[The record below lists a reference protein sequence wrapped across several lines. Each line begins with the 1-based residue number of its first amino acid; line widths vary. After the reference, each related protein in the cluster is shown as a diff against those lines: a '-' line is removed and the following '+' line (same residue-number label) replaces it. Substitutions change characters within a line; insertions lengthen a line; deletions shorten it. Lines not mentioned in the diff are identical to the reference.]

1 MQNQTW
7 IPRWPWWTLLQFEKR
22 HVDHFKEF
30 GFYPNG
36 NGEPLKY
43 LRLEIIL
50 SDLSFK
56 MITLVSETVV
66 VSGKGT
72 FLAGDIN
79 RTEAFCC
86 VPFPRPILRWWAL
99 ASICVASPPCPP
111 TSTPLSDLYHEGWTP
126 DLTSGLCPSH
136 IQLPLAYSQGIR
148 GVPVGPLLGHRENNP
163 CAGPGSGLSPFG

>member
-1 MQNQTW
+1 
-7 IPRWPWWTLLQFEKR
+7 
-22 HVDHFKEF
+22 
-30 GFYPNG
+30 
-36 NGEPLKY
+36 
-43 LRLEIIL
+43 
-50 SDLSFK
+50 

-79 RTEAFCC
+79 RTEAFCY

-136 IQLPLAYSQGIR
+136 IQLPLAYFQGIR
-148 GVPVGPLLGHRENNP
+148 GVSVGPLLGHRENNP
-163 CAGPGSGLSPFG
+163 RAGPGSGLSPFGQRLPGFRHLEHGLGGYMPQALWTLCVLEECSQERPIVSPLKSMDPMI